1 MNEKMCIRDRLWLQG
16 RGYFTAPGVTGEG
29 QEMLGQGIY
38 QSANAGE
45 TNENS
50 Q

>member
-1 MNEKMCIRDRLWLQG
+1 
-16 RGYFTAPGVTGEG
+16 
-29 QEMLGQGIY
+29 MLGQGIY

-50 Q
+50 QYFYHNGFRPEFQEIKPYNIVIKLRIL